1 MQKLRKRMVDT
12 KGKNNASEDLFD
24 SEERKM
30 DADGKS
36 FEAVLKRLEKIVE
49 KMESGGLGLEESM
62 KLYEEGTKKI
72 DILTSM
78 LAEAREKVMK
88 LVTNNEGKSSLEV
101 FGGEDSD

>member
-1 MQKLRKRMVDT
+1 MVD
-12 KGKNNASEDLFD
+12 KSEKNNASEDLFD
-24 SEERKM
+24 SEEKKM
-30 DADGKS
+30 EADRKS
-36 FEAVLKRLEKIVE
+36 FEVILKRLEVIVE

-62 KLYEEGTKKI
+62 KLYEEGIKKI

-78 LAEAREKVMK
+78 LAESRDKVMK